1 MTAHKGYRC
10 SKGHVTC
17 ETDIKITRAHRW
29 EDPDDYEDAC
39 AYECGNED
47 VAWHC
52 GDTDLE
58 EGLICDYCGEFYLA
72 DDQHACIDKVT
83 ALEARIAE
91 LEAQLEDSV
100 PRDHICEYMCE
111 VAR

>member
-10 SKGHVTC
+10 SKGHVTS
-17 ETDIKITRAHRW
+17 ETYTKVTFAHRW
-29 EDPDDYEDAC
+29 EDPDDYEEAC
-39 AYECGNED
+39 AHECGNEYVD
-47 VAWHC
+47 WPC

-58 EGLICDYCGEFYLA
+58 EGLICNYCGEFFYA
-72 DDQHACIDKVT
+72 DDQHVCIDEVT

-100 PRDHICEYMCE
+100 PKEYICEYMCE